1 MDQIIEWASS
11 IEIRHLLT
19 HTSGHLRSGDAD
31 AAAVHFDDEVADGAY
46 PTYSQLHQYMLM
58 GLTSADE
65 GSDDI
70 SCYLDG
76 ALYVGKDDPDYTGQD
91 YHMPPLRYEP
101 GTKRCYSNHGFGVTG
116 MIIDEMA
123 GPGEENT
130 YRRVVERNVL
140 EPLGLFGVAP
150 NDVET
155 GDLDAFPHGSNFGT
169 ADPSGN
175 GLATGGW
182 SASAQ
187 DLARIMC
194 GIDRDSNNLR
204 LLDPA
209 TVAVMETVAFPD
221 VDASQPLGWDDR
233 NGLRLTKNGAIGG
246 GASRI
251 AKYLPGNF
259 ADAPEDEINV
269 AVMFND
275 DVSAARDRPAG
286 RHRIDDRRRRHPR

>member
-1 MDQIIEWASS
+1 MRQPS
-11 IEIRHLLT
+11 ISTTRC
-19 HTSGHLRSGDAD
+19 
-31 AAAVHFDDEVADGAY
+31 DGAY

-70 SCYLDG
+70 NCYLDG

-130 YRRVVERNVL
+130 YRRVVERNVA

-169 ADPSGN
+169 ADPSGT

-182 SASAQ
+182 STSAQ

-204 LLDPA
+204 LLDPE

-221 VDASQPLGWDDR
+221 VDASQPLGWDNR
-233 NGLRLTKNGAIGG
+233 TGCG
-246 GASRI
+246 
-251 AKYLPGNF
+251 
-259 ADAPEDEINV
+259 
-269 AVMFND
+269 
-275 DVSAARDRPAG
+275 
-286 RHRIDDRRRRHPR
+286 